1 MLCRFLILW
10 ILLFLPLI
18 VQAEQPAGPMPD
30 PIQEYNLT
38 VSFDVPNSK
47 ITGVAGLKV
56 QAGHEVLFYIGELE
70 VLEVKLNGLTISTGS
85 ASNPPSPPF
94 GKGGIL
100 KINPS
105 ANGTLEIFYSGVF
118 RDNQAKGDTNYGV
131 TGDIIDS
138 RGVSLTGAWYPRM
151 DGLHIYKLKAAL
163 PAGYEAV
170 SEAERIVK
178 SIRDGLME
186 FSFEFAH
193 PTDGVTF
200 VASNRYEVVE
210 DSFNGVGLYAYFF
223 KEDAGLAKTYIEYTK
238 KYLALYEKL
247 LTRYP
252 YKRFSIVENFLPTGY
267 SMPAYTL
274 LGQDVVRL
282 PFIVETSLGHE
293 ILHQWFGNLVY
304 TDYEKGNWAE
314 GLTTY
319 LADHLYEEQK
329 GKGWE
334 YRKQKLADY
343 EAYVNEK
350 NEFGLK
356 DFRSRTDFPS
366 KAIGYGKASMVF
378 HMLKR
383 LVGEEVFYK
392 SLRSF
397 IDAKRFK
404 KASWEDLRKEFE
416 DKHKKELAWFFKQWV
431 EEKGLPDFQAEDL
444 KLQVLGNKYEVSFNV
459 LQKNRV
465 YNLDVPLVFTYYDG
479 TKSADSVRIAGEK
492 DSFRILL
499 NEAPETMTIDE
510 DYDVARKLSDN
521 ELPPVI
527 ARLIG
532 DETIIIALPVKDSEI
547 YSSVIAGFK
556 ERGAIEKGPAD
567 IKDADIR
574 YSSLVVL
581 GEDNP
586 LTGRLYGSVI
596 RAGAGFSITVKQNPW
611 NLRKVI
617 GIVHAKPAAEA
628 DAAFRKIFHYGKYS
642 VLSFDKGR
650 NVAKTVEKSE
660 RGVKMELNGQAKA
673 VDISAIRTV
682 AEIIERISSKKI
694 IYVGESHDNFA
705 HHNIQLQVIKGLYK
719 KNKKI
724 AIGMEMFQTPF
735 QKVLDEYIAGSLDER
750 QFLKG
755 AEYFKRW
762 GFDYNL
768 YKPIIDFARAEKI
781 PVVALN
787 VRREIVDKVSK
798 GGMDSLSEEE
808 KQVVPA
814 QMDFSDGYY
823 RDRLKEVFEKHK
835 GLTER
840 DFSSFYQ
847 SQVLW
852 DETMSQSV
860 DEFLK
865 SNPDYQKDGQMIVLA
880 GSGHLAYGSGIPK
893 RTFRRNGYDYAIVL
907 NDNDI
912 EKNIADYVI
921 LPKPLDGVTAPKMM
935 VILKVDD
942 GRLKISGFPP
952 DSVSEKAGLQVE
964 DVIIAFDNEIIKD
977 MDDLK
982 IALFYKKKGDSI
994 RVKVIRK
1001 KFLLGDREMEYE
1013 VTL

>member
-1 MLCRFLILW
+1 MFLL
-10 ILLFLPLI
+10 LPLI
-18 VQAEQPAGPMPD
+18 VQAEQPAGP
-30 PIQEYNLT
+30 IHEEYNLN

-56 QAGHEVLFYIGELE
+56 QAGHEVSFYIGTLE
-70 VLEVKLNGLTISTGS
+70 ISEVKLNGLPINT
-85 ASNPPSPPF
+85 ASPLNPPSPPF

-105 ANGTLEIFYSGVF
+105 VNGTLEIFYSGVF
-118 RDNQAKGDTNYGV
+118 MDNQAKGDMNYGV

-151 DGLHIYKLKAAL
+151 DGLQIYRLKAVL

-178 SIRDGLME
+178 SAGNGLVE
-186 FSFEFAH
+186 FLFEFAH
-193 PTDGVTF
+193 PTDGITF
-200 VASNRYEVVE
+200 IASNRYEVIE
-210 DSFNGVGLYAYFF
+210 DSFNGIGLYAYFF
-223 KEDAGLAKTYIEYTK
+223 REDAGLAKTYIEYTK

-252 YKRFSIVENFLPTGY
+252 YKRFSIVENFLSTGY

-304 TDYEKGNWAE
+304 ADYEKGNWAE

-383 LVGEEVFYK
+383 LVGEEVFYM
-392 SLRSF
+392 SLGSF

-404 KASWEDLRKEFE
+404 KASWEDLKKEFE
-416 DKHKKELAWFFKQWV
+416 AKHKKDLAWFFKQWV
-431 EEKGLPDFQAEDL
+431 EEKGLPDFQIEDL
-444 KLQVLGNKYEVSFNV
+444 KLQVVGNKYEVSFNV
-459 LQKNRV
+459 LQKNRA
-465 YNLDVPLVFTYYDG
+465 YDLEVPLVFTYHDG
-479 TKSADSVRIAGEK
+479 TKSVDSVKIAGEK

-499 NEAPETMTIDE
+499 NETPETMTLDE
-510 DYDVARKLSDN
+510 DYDLARKLSDN

-527 ARLIG
+527 ASLIG
-532 DETIIIALPVKDSEI
+532 DETIIIVLPVRDVEF
-547 YSSVIAGFK
+547 YSSVMAGFK
-556 ERGAIEKGPAD
+556 ERGAVEKSPAEIKDSD
-567 IKDADIR
+567 IKA
-574 YSSLVVL
+574 SSLVVL

-586 LTGRLYGSVI
+586 IIGRLYGTTPPIPPLPRGGDGGVDT
-596 RAGAGFSITVKQNPW
+596 GFSITVKQNPW
-611 NLRKVI
+611 DPSKVV
-617 GIVHAKPAAEA
+617 GIVHAKSAAEA

-642 VLSFDKGR
+642 VLSFDNGR
-650 NVAKTVEKSE
+650 NIAKTVEKSE

-673 VDISAIRTV
+673 VEVSTIRTV
-682 AEIIERISSKKI
+682 ADIIESLSSKKI

-705 HHNIQLQVIKGLYK
+705 HHNIQLQVIKGLYN

-768 YKPIIDFARAEKI
+768 YKPIIDFAKSEKI

-787 VRREIVDKVSK
+787 MRREIVDKVSK

-808 KQVVPA
+808 KKAVPA
-814 QMDFSDGYY
+814 QMDLSDNYY
-823 RDRLKEVFEKHK
+823 RERLKEVFEKHK

-840 DFSSFYQ
+840 DFASFYQ

-860 DEFLK
+860 DDFLK
-865 SNPDYQKDGQMIVLA
+865 NNPDYQKDGQMIVLA

-893 RTFRRNGYDYAIVL
+893 RTFRRNGHAYSIVL
-907 NDNDI
+907 NDDDI

-921 LPKPLDGVTAPKMM
+921 LPKPLEGVNAPKLM
-935 VILKVDD
+935 VMLKQDN
-942 GRLKISGFPP
+942 GRLKIEGFAS
-952 DSVSEKAGLQVE
+952 DSVSEKAGLKID
-964 DVIIAFDNEIIKD
+964 DVIISFDGEIIRD

-994 RVKVIRK
+994 KVKVIRK
-1001 KFLLGDREMEYE
+1001 RFLFGDREMEFE